1 MLVLVGALAALVVA
15 AGCSSSSKSSNNA
28 SGGQGTSTAVGQPQ
42 TGGTLTFETSSE
54 VRSMDPTIA
63 GGSALSGEPTRL
75 LAVYDGLVIVD
86 TTTDTVNMG
95 TAQSVSSTDNVVWTI
110 TLKPNIKF
118 SDGSPYDATAVKFNW
133 TRQATVPTAPSAPLM
148 KTVKSMDVVDPST
161 LKVTLAAPNGVFP
174 RNISASSVNY
184 IASPTAVQAE
194 GKDYG
199 SKPVGA
205 GPFLLKDWTRDSQMT
220 LVRNPSYW
228 KTTLPYLD
236 SVVIKV
242 ILDDTQRLNS
252 LTNGEGS
259 ATIFQ
264 STTMAKQAKDAG
276 LQVAPIPNFS
286 DIGVAF
292 DLTKAPWDEP
302 DIRKAFIQAIDQTQV
317 NQGAFQGLAELAN
330 GWFPPGNP
338 FYDPS
343 LTFPKYDPAAAQR
356 AFDAYATAKGTDV
369 QINIEMTNAGTDAA
383 VNDYLTGVFSKMR
396 HVKYKSNFV
405 AVAQLTTDIRANN
418 FSAITYGFLGVDPEP
433 NMTETFLSNGTRNKW
448 HLNDPALDAALL
460 QARNTSDVNTRK
472 AAYKTAQIRLMEILP
487 MMVWPRA
494 RNVTAMNNK
503 VQGLQLFEDG
513 GPRFDLMWMKK

>member
-1 MLVLVGALAALVVA
+1 
-15 AGCSSSSKSSNNA
+15 
-28 SGGQGTSTAVGQPQ
+28 
-42 TGGTLTFETSSE
+42 
-54 VRSMDPTIA
+54 
-63 GGSALSGEPTRL
+63 
-75 LAVYDGLVIVD
+75 
-86 TTTDTVNMG
+86 
-95 TAQSVSSTDNVVWTI
+95 
-110 TLKPNIKF
+110 
-118 SDGSPYDATAVKFNW
+118 
-133 TRQATVPTAPSAPLM
+133 M

-242 ILDDTQRLNS
+242 ILDDAQRLNS